1 MPNLLIPC
9 SGPGSRS
16 IGYTK
21 FHKAL
26 IRISDCAVIDH
37 IINSFENVEKIYITL
52 GYEAEYIQ
60 EYIQHTGRKNVEFIE
75 IENWNSSQ
83 IASFKQIPSY
93 VFDEPLY
100 YNACDNWST
109 SVATVDKNTW
119 FTCTPKNAQY
129 YDTSE
134 DVVYSGISYI
144 KDSRE
149 YYDILQA
156 TDINRN
162 DLLLLQQLNDLQSV
176 ALDDWYD
183 VGNEQSYQTVK
194 QDASFSVLD
203 KTHQEIYSVNGR
215 IIKLFTYNPGIQPNS
230 NYPHPQ
236 PIKNTKHGLSYSRVQ
251 GKVNPIN
258 GDFNTLFNNLQ
269 DTWRFSTH
277 NNISCVDR
285 TLWQDK
291 TWERFDQ
298 IVQQFPEFSGTVQ
311 VNGQAI
317 DCTRTVENIDWDLV
331 STGVV
336 GACHGDLVVDN
347 IIVGEDQIHYIDHR
361 PGVVNDIFYDICKFY
376 HSLHLHNRN
385 LKRYKLQEEHK
396 VYKVNLSLSEEDEL
410 RLNAFRI
417 SPIYCQH
424 KRKIELGVGCIWLSM
439 SPLNVDKNLNKF
451 LFLLAIE
458 QLKKHERI

>member
-1 MPNLLIPC
+1 MSNLLIPC
-9 SGPGSRS
+9 SGPGTRS
-16 IGYTK
+16 VGYTK

-26 IRISDCAVIDH
+26 IRIGDCAVIDH
-37 IINSFENVEKIYITL
+37 IINSFCNIDKIYITL

-60 EYIQHTGRKNVEFIE
+60 EYMQHSNRKNVEFIP

-83 IASFKQIPSY
+83 IASFKQIPKH

-109 SVATVDKNTW
+109 GVATVDNNTW
-119 FTCTPKNAQY
+119 FTCTPENAQY

-144 KDSRE
+144 KDSKQ

-162 DLLLLQQLNDLQSV
+162 DLLLLQQLDNLQSK

-183 VGNEQSYQTVK
+183 VGNMQSYQTVK
-194 QDASFSVLD
+194 QQPSFSVLD
-203 KTHQEIYSVNGR
+203 KTNQEIYNVNDR
-215 IIKLFTYNPGIQPNS
+215 MIKLFMDKPDIQPNA

-236 PIKNTKHGLSYSRVQ
+236 PIEHTIHGLSYRRVE
-251 GKVNPIN
+251 GKVNPTN
-258 GDFNTLFNNLQ
+258 GEFDRVFKNLQ
-269 DTWRFSTH
+269 DTWCFSMH
-277 NNISCVDR
+277 NNIECVDR

-291 TWERFDQ
+291 TWQRFDQ

-331 STGVV
+331 STGIT
-336 GACHGDLVVDN
+336 GACHGDLAVDN

-385 LKRYKLQEEHK
+385 LENYYLTETVDDYTIKL
-396 VYKVNLSLSEEDEL
+396 SPSEEDEL

-451 LFLLAIE
+451 LFLLAIQ
-458 QLKKHERI
+458 QLKKYE

>member
-9 SGPGSRS
+9 SGPGTRS

-26 IRISDCAVIDH
+26 IRIGDKAVIDY
-37 IINSFENVEKIYITL
+37 IIDSFTDIDKIYITL
-52 GYEAEYIQ
+52 GYEAEYIR
-60 EYIQHTGRKNVEFIE
+60 EYIQHSNRKNVEFIE

-83 IASFKQIPSY
+83 IASFKQIPKH
-93 VFDEPLY
+93 VFEEPVY

-109 SVATVDKNTW
+109 SVGVVLNNTW
-119 FTCTPKNAQY
+119 YTCKPENSEY

-134 DVVYSGISYI
+134 NIVYSGISYI
-144 KDSRE
+144 KDSQE

-156 TDINRN
+156 TNINRN
-162 DLLLLQQLNDLQSV
+162 DLLLLQKLDNLQSV
-176 ALDDWYD
+176 ALQDWYD
-183 VGNEQSYQTVK
+183 VGNIQSYQTVK
-194 QDASFSVLD
+194 QKPSFSVLD
-203 KTHQEIYSVNGR
+203 KTHQEIYSVNNR
-215 IIKLFTYNPGIQPNS
+215 IIKLFTDKPAIQPNA

-236 PIKNTKHGLSYSRVQ
+236 PIQHSTHGLSYSRVE
-251 GKVNPIN
+251 GKVNPVN
-258 GDFNTLFNNLQ
+258 GDFDRVFNNLQ
-269 DTWRFSTH
+269 DTWRFSLH
-277 NNISCVDR
+277 NNIACTNRS
-285 TLWQDK
+285 LWQDK

-311 VNGQAI
+311 VNDKTI

-331 STGVV
+331 STGIT

-376 HSLHLHNRN
+376 HSLLLHNKN
-385 LKRYKLQEEHK
+385 LEKYNLTEHNNHYTIK
-396 VYKVNLSLSEEDEL
+396 TSPSEEDEL

-458 QLKKHERI
+458 QLKKYE

>member
-26 IRISDCAVIDH
+26 IRIGDCAVIDH
-37 IINSFENVEKIYITL
+37 IINSFADIDKIYITL

-60 EYIQHTGRKNVEFIE
+60 EYIQHSNRKNVEFIE

-83 IASFKQIPSY
+83 IASFKQIPRH

-109 SVATVDKNTW
+109 IVDTVDTNTW
-119 FTCTPKNAQY
+119 FTCTPDNKQY

-134 DVVYSGISYI
+134 DVVYSGISFI
-144 KDSRE
+144 KDSQE
-149 YYDILQA
+149 YYDILQS
-156 TDINRN
+156 TDISRN
-162 DLLLLQQLNDLQSV
+162 DLILLQQLDSLQSK
-176 ALDDWYD
+176 ALVDWFD
-183 VGNEQSYQTVK
+183 VGNVESYRTVQ

-203 KTHQEIYSVNGR
+203 KTQQEIYSVNDR
-215 IIKLFTYNPGIQPNS
+215 IVKLFVNKPDIQPNN

-236 PIKNTKHGLSYSRVQ
+236 PIEHSERGLSYKRIV
-251 GKVNPIN
+251 GKVNPFN
-258 GDFNTLFNNLQ
+258 DDFNKLLNNLE
-269 DTWRFSTH
+269 DTWRFSLK
-277 NNISCVDR
+277 NNIPCVNKA
-285 TLWQDK
+285 LWQDK

-298 IVQQFPEFSGTVQ
+298 IVQQFPEFGGTIMINDSYV
-311 VNGQAI
+311 
-317 DCTRTVENIDWDLV
+317 DCTRIVENIDWDLV

-347 IIVGEDQIHYIDHR
+347 IIVGEDQIYYIDHR

-376 HSLHLHNRN
+376 HSLSLHNDN
-385 LKRYKLQEEHK
+385 LKRYKLQEEQK
-396 VYKVNLSLSEEDEL
+396 VYKVNLSPSEEDEL